1 MIKMNEVVVS
11 WLLPPC
17 FDFGMNNWMTCNI
30 VSSRLVIYNQQG
42 LICANAF
49 PCM

>member
-1 MIKMNEVVVS
+1 MNEVVS

-17 FDFGMNNWMTCNI
+17 FDFGMNKWMACNI
-30 VSSRLVIYNQQG
+30 VSSRLVIYNQKG